1 MPSINIGIVELDY
14 SINYPSVSF
23 EVSIVIPDNIPVV
36 GDKRYDLGGTS
47 ISLQNPS
54 ATFPISLGPLSGQ
67 ITFALDTTHTDFSVS
82 GGIDLDV
89 TAYSVTVYSHHW
101 DIGPASFQYMKPFI
115 LTEPYWSVNP
125 EKIDPGALQA
135 AINGAPDS
143 KVHSAGGATA
153 LRNDPATQELIRG
166 LLLFAGAEGFVD
178 QMTSYAQRISD
189 SRSRMLTR
197 AAGAGSGS
205 AVTPQSAQTTSG
217 DALIAFALGISAGA
231 VAGLTGAYGLY
242 FTTSGSDFGTFG
254 SLGLDI
260 GLLGEISVG
269 PTALIYWPDAGL
281 SAKECFG
288 GNNGFVGFD
297 AGELFT
303 GSLTIYWPEDTLTQV
318 TSFVPSGV
326 GIGVGAGGGL
336 PFNFFVGNSDTL
348 LMQTPPPQLH
358 PHGH

>member
-1 MPSINIGIVELDY
+1 MASVNIGIVELDY
-14 SINYPSVSF
+14 SISYPSISF

-54 ATFPISLGPLSGQ
+54 VTFPVSIWPLSGQ
-67 ITFALDTTHTDFSVS
+67 ITFALDTTHTEFSVS
-82 GGIDLDV
+82 GEIDLDV
-89 TAYSVTVYSHHW
+89 TVYSHDW
-101 DIGPASFQYMKPFI
+101 PIGPAYFQYMKPFI

-125 EKIDPGALQA
+125 EKIDAGALQA

-153 LRNDPATQELIRG
+153 LHNDPATQELIRG

-197 AAGAGSGS
+197 AAGAGSES
-205 AVTPQSAQTTSG
+205 ATSQQSAQTTSG
-217 DALIAFALGISAGA
+217 DALIAFALGMSAGA

-318 TSFVPSGV
+318 TSFVPCGV